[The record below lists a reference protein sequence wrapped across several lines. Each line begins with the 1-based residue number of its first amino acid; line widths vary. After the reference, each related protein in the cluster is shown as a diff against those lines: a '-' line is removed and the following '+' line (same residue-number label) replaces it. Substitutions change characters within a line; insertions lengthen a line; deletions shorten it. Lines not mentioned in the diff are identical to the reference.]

1 MNRLVKIQACFL
13 FAAKRKI
20 YPRREICDPGLNL
33 IYFTHIHFSS
43 QNGYLLSDKGNTDS
57 RSKASKMVT
66 IKDKIEKHDLTS
78 KLNNIKKWLAKG
90 HTVRATITN
99 LSKDEKKVEQL
110 YNDLMKELAQ
120 QGKFQ
125 MYKTSSRETK
135 FSIEPK
141 TINKSDPLVNLNLEK
156 KEV

>member
-1 MNRLVKIQACFL
+1 MNRLVKCQARFL
-13 FAAKRKI
+13 LAAKHQI
-20 YPRREICDPGLNL
+20 YPQRDMCDPELNL
-33 IYFTHIHFSS
+33 CFTHIHFSS

-57 RSKASKMVT
+57 RSKSSKMVT
-66 IKDKIEKHDLTS
+66 IKDKIEQHDLMA
-78 KLNNIKKWLAKG
+78 KVNNIRKWLAKG

-120 QGKFQ
+120 HGKFQ

-141 TINKSDPLVNLNLEK
+141 TITKNDPLVNLNLEK
-156 KEV
+156 KEE

>member
-1 MNRLVKIQACFL
+1 MQIFDYLPAIQ
-13 FAAKRKI
+13 
-20 YPRREICDPGLNL
+20 
-33 IYFTHIHFSS
+33 
-43 QNGYLLSDKGNTDS
+43 
-57 RSKASKMVT
+57 
-66 IKDKIEKHDLTS
+66 
-78 KLNNIKKWLAKG
+78 
-90 HTVRATITN
+90 
-99 LSKDEKKVEQL
+99 EQL

-141 TINKSDPLVNLNLEK
+141 TISKSDPLVNLNLEK